1 MKINWK
7 VRAKNKVFWMA
18 LIPALLML
26 AKTVANLFGYTIELI
41 EVESNL
47 LAVIE
52 SVFMVL
58 GIMGVVA
65 DPTTSGIGDSEQALT
80 YDTPSK

>member
-18 LIPALLML
+18 LVPALLML

-58 GIMGVVA
+58 GIVGVVA

>member
-26 AKTVANLFGYTIELI
+26 AKTVANLFGCTIELI

>member
-7 VRAKNKVFWMA
+7 VRLKNKVFWMA

-26 AKTVANLFGYTIELI
+26 AKTVANLFGCTIEII
-41 EVESNL
+41 EVESDL

-58 GIMGVVA
+58 GIIGVVA
-65 DPTTSGIGDSEQALT
+65 DPTTKGFGDSEQALT

>member
-26 AKTVANLFGYTIELI
+26 AKTVANLFGCTIELI

-80 YDTPSK
+80 YDTPNK

>member
-26 AKTVANLFGYTIELI
+26 AKTVANLFGCTIELI

-58 GIMGVVA
+58 GIVGVVA

>member
-26 AKTVANLFGYTIELI
+26 AKTIANLFGYTIELI

-58 GIMGVVA
+58 GIVGVVA

>member
-7 VRAKNKVFWMA
+7 VRAKNKVFWIA

-26 AKTVANLFGYTIELI
+26 VKTVANLFGYTIELI

-58 GIMGVVA
+58 GIVGVVA
-65 DPTTSGIGDSEQALT
+65 DPTTSGVGDSERALT
-80 YDTPSK
+80 YNTPKK

>member
-18 LIPALLML
+18 LVPALLML
-26 AKTVANLFGYTIELI
+26 AKTVANLLGYTIELI

-58 GIMGVVA
+58 GIVGVVA